1 MVSTEIGVAK
11 TKWDEIPLSKELNT
25 NNLGIKINDK
35 NNNEFSGGTAVN
47 VGNPHVVFLLII
59 TKILKLKKLDQK
71 LKPTHYF
78 QKNVMLL

>member
-35 NNNEFSGGTAVN
+35 
-47 VGNPHVVFLLII
+47 
-59 TKILKLKKLDQK
+59 K
-71 LKPTHYF
+71 
-78 QKNVMLL
+78 